1 MINLKK
7 GGSYISGALITLFI
21 CALIMLLM
29 VFWSAVAN
37 VQAFKN
43 SARNVLDTYVTEQS
57 VNIFDSIRES
67 ENGIVSFSAD
77 DYTIRLIAFCGLTE
91 DSGTLKKFN
100 PDLIYSVSRPTLT
113 VESQKLNMKM
123 ACSVTVPLYFCGI
136 KISDAVAP
144 ICINSSFADIF

>member
-29 VFWSAVAN
+29 IFWSAVAN

-67 ENGIVSFSAD
+67 ENGIVSF
-77 DYTIRLIAFCGLTE
+77 
-91 DSGTLKKFN
+91 
-100 PDLIYSVSRPTLT
+100 
-113 VESQKLNMKM
+113 
-123 ACSVTVPLYFCGI
+123 
-136 KISDAVAP
+136 
-144 ICINSSFADIF
+144 